1 MGNEVYQSQKC
12 KLKYSK
18 SQIDRAAQLIRHGC
32 SDEERQQSIE
42 MIQNF
47 RELHLYPLMLMKNH
61 LARAAAKVDKD
72 KKILVAR
79 RLKRLS
85 TIIDKLERPSL
96 DGGRTSN
103 AIKLTRMQDVGGCRA
118 IVRNLDQLIQLRK
131 VRISR
136 SFLPKLTR

>member
-96 DGGRTSN
+96 DGGRTREGANKS
-103 AIKLTRMQDVGGCRA
+103 
-118 IVRNLDQLIQLRK
+118 LI
-131 VRISR
+131 
-136 SFLPKLTR
+136 

>member
-1 MGNEVYQSQKC
+1 MKAMGNEVYQSQKC

-61 LARAAAKVDKD
+61 LARAAAKVDKGEPAEFG
-72 KKILVAR
+72 KN
-79 RLKRLS
+79 
-85 TIIDKLERPSL
+85 
-96 DGGRTSN
+96 RT
-103 AIKLTRMQDVGGCRA
+103 
-118 IVRNLDQLIQLRK
+118 LRF
-131 VRISR
+131 SGH
-136 SFLPKLTR
+136 P

>member
-96 DGGRTSN
+96 DGGRT
-103 AIKLTRMQDVGGCRA
+103 
-118 IVRNLDQLIQLRK
+118 
-131 VRISR
+131 
-136 SFLPKLTR
+136 

>member
-1 MGNEVYQSQKC
+1 
-12 KLKYSK
+12 
-18 SQIDRAAQLIRHGC
+18 
-32 SDEERQQSIE
+32 

-103 AIKLTRMQDVGGCRA
+103 AIKLTRMQDV
-118 IVRNLDQLIQLRK
+118 
-131 VRISR
+131 
-136 SFLPKLTR
+136 